1 MPQRVGLLG
10 GTFDP
15 VHLGHLRIA
24 EEAFE
29 ELSLDRVIL
38 IPAADPPHKEGKAIA
53 PFVDRWEMLRIAIE
67 GNPRFELSDVE
78 RRIPGKSFTVVTL
91 KRLREEMPRDTDF
104 FLLVGL
110 DAFFELH
117 TWWHFREL
125 FSLATIVVLHRPGF
139 EPGLVGSFLASRV
152 SLEYREDPAAQSFR
166 HPVHFPVRSLLIT
179 PLEISSTHL
188 RRLVAANR
196 SIRYLVLP
204 EVMRYI
210 AAKNLYKSGSD
221 EERNQREEKD

>member
-15 VHLGHLRIA
+15 VHVGHLRIA

-29 ELSLDRVIL
+29 ELSLDRMLL
-38 IPAADPPHKEGKAIA
+38 IPSADPPHKAGKAIA
-53 PFVDRWEMLRIAIE
+53 PFEDRWEMLRIAIE

-91 KRLREEMPRDTDF
+91 KKLREEMPEDTAF
-104 FLLVGL
+104 FSLVGL
-110 DAFFELH
+110 DAFLELD

-125 FSLATIVVLHRPGF
+125 FSLSTLAVLRRPGF
-139 EPGLVGSFLASRV
+139 EPRQIGSFLAAKV
-152 SLEYREDPAAQSFR
+152 SSEYREQPGGLFFR
-166 HPVHFPVRSLLIT
+166 HPSLFPVRSLLST
-179 PLEISSTHL
+179 PLEISSTHIRKL
-188 RRLVAANR
+188 IAENK

-210 AAKNLYKSGSD
+210 AGKNLYK
-221 EERNQREEKD
+221 

>member
-1 MPQRVGLLG
+1 MPRRVGLLG

-38 IPAADPPHKEGKAIA
+38 IPTADPPHKEEKAIA
-53 PFVDRWEMLRIAIE
+53 PFVDRWEMLRMAIE

-91 KRLREEMPRDTDF
+91 RRLREEMPEDTSF

-110 DAFFELH
+110 DAFLELH
-117 TWWHFREL
+117 TWWHFQEL
-125 FSLATIVVLHRPGF
+125 FTLATIAVLRRPGF
-139 EPGLVGSFLASRV
+139 EPELIGSFLASRV
-152 SLEYREDPAAQSFR
+152 SPEYLREPGGQSFH
-166 HPVHFPVRSLLIT
+166 HPKYFPVRSLLIT
-179 PLEISSTHL
+179 SLEISSTHI

-210 AAKNLYKSGSD
+210 AVKNLYKNGRHD
-221 EERNQREEKD
+221 ERDLQEEED

>member
-1 MPQRVGLLG
+1 MPRRVGLLG

-29 ELSLDRVIL
+29 ELSLDRVFL
-38 IPAADPPHKEGKAIA
+38 IPSADPPHKEGKAIA
-53 PFVDRWEMLRIAIE
+53 PFMDRWEMLRMAVE

-91 KRLREEMPRDTDF
+91 KRLREEMPEDTAF

-110 DAFFELH
+110 DAFLELH
-117 TWWHFREL
+117 TWWHFQQL
-125 FSLATIVVLHRPGF
+125 FSLATLAVLRRPGF
-139 EPGLVGSFLASRV
+139 EPGLIGSFLTTRV
-152 SLEYREDPAAQSFR
+152 SPEYREDPRGQSFH
-166 HPVHFPVRSLLIT
+166 HPTHFPVRSLLIT
-179 PLEISSTHL
+179 PLEISSTHI

-210 AAKNLYKSGSD
+210 AARNLYKNASVD
-221 EERNQREEKD
+221 DRNPQEGKH